1 MEPLD
6 DRGDERPGQVVVD
19 YLVIRSQVGVHLL
32 FPEHAVSDIH
42 IGRCDTGEDSFLDLR
57 AGIVELE
64 FEASSLY
71 FFLSLFLRTFAK
83 QIGSLWKNYIPLPG
97 KCDYHE

>member
-1 MEPLD
+1 
-6 DRGDERPGQVVVD
+6 
-19 YLVIRSQVGVHLL
+19 VGVHLL

-71 FFLSLFLRTFAK
+71 FFLSLFLRTFEK
-83 QIGSLWKNYIPLPG
+83 TDRFPVEKLYSLTG
-97 KCDYHE
+97 EM

>member
-6 DRGDERPGQVVVD
+6 DRGDERPGQVVAD
-19 YLVIRSQVGVHLL
+19 YLVIRSQVGVLL
-32 FPEHAVSDIH
+32 LCPEHAVSDIH

-64 FEASSLY
+64 FRKFLV
-71 FFLSLFLRTFAK
+71 FFLKFVSPDFCKTDRFPVEKLYSLT
-83 QIGSLWKNYIPLPG
+83 G
-97 KCDYHE
+97 EM